1 MGWKNWPYWLKGGII
16 VGVITFILLGGLMFS
31 IGISDGWFCV
41 ALVDAQS
48 CTFYEFLTS
57 PWHWI
62 QIIFLT
68 ICGFILGAIIGFIIK
83 ITKKHIKKNGTKSF
97 LILIAWPIGMGI
109 FVSIIGLILFVLD
122 ISNTNNLTYFFILG
136 IIIGIII
143 DLIMNLIKKRR

>member
-1 MGWKNWPYWLKGGII
+1 MNIDKLFEDKKYLEHEIN
-16 VGVITFILLGGLMFS
+16 FF
-31 IGISDGWFCV
+31 
-41 ALVDAQS
+41 
-48 CTFYEFLTS
+48 
-57 PWHWI
+57 
-62 QIIFLT
+62 
-68 ICGFILGAIIGFIIK
+68 